1 MSGLLPRRLLQDLC
15 AGASGDSGSPGTRWS
30 AVKGSPIIAPLP
42 HRWQTVAV
50 SLMSRAMRLYSGDL
64 YRVRPAFLCRSFSAA
79 NVSLA
84 VAWRRQY
91 RPPVV
96 SVPQSRQG
104 LGNLPTSEPLF
115 DNRRAYVLRV
125 RHIH

>member
-1 MSGLLPRRLLQDLC
+1 MPRRLLQDLC
-15 AGASGDSGSPGTRWS
+15 AGASGLLASPGTRWS
-30 AVKGSPIIAPLP
+30 AVKGSPTIGPLL

-50 SLMSRAMRLYSGDL
+50 SLMRRAMRLYSGDL
-64 YRVRPAFLCRSFSAA
+64 YKVRPAFLCRSFSAA

>member
-1 MSGLLPRRLLQDLC
+1 M
-15 AGASGDSGSPGTRWS
+15 T
-30 AVKGSPIIAPLP
+30 PLP

-50 SLMSRAMRLYSGDL
+50 SLMSLAMRLYSGDL
-64 YRVRPAFLCRSFSAA
+64 YRVRPALACRVRSAD
-79 NVSLA
+79 NVSRA